1 MTAGTSRTARR
12 ADVDPRPARA
22 VPYDL
27 VREVLVACGVVL
39 VLVLALSAVLSS
51 PDDPPT
57 TIRSFAQQSPLV
69 FLQTALGD
77 LDGSGEIASYGPPYN
92 QGDHAVQYLGPV
104 SLQKLAGV
112 TIPINT
118 AQDFV
123 LGPLQP
129 LATVEP
135 PVAAALDRFN
145 AASPAQRKA
154 WEAAYGTALDAAVSS
169 GATSLQAPAAAGPV
183 GPMLAGL
190 LEEAQVGSLDGLL
203 LTSSRFYATD
213 YTKPLL
219 FLQGAAMHNR
229 ASALNFLGTQWGMMN
244 ETGSYPG
251 QAWLWLYTFW
261 YQVPAIATS
270 PNGDAIVWAIMAVLT
285 LLLVLV
291 PWLPG
296 INRLPG
302 RLGVYRWIWRDW
314 YREHP
319 VGPPGGTFGP
329 AGPPGGGPR
338 AGP

>member
-1 MTAGTSRTARR
+1 MRQP
-12 ADVDPRPARA
+12 DVDPRPARA

-27 VREVLVACGVVL
+27 LREVLVAFCVVL
-39 VLVLALSAVLSS
+39 VLVVTMSAVFGS
-51 PDDPPT
+51 PDDPPM
-57 TIRSFAQQSPLV
+57 TIESFSRQSPLV

-92 QGDHAVQYLGPV
+92 SGDGSVQHLGPV
-104 SLQKLAGV
+104 SLQEIPGV

-123 LGPLQP
+123 LSPLQP
-129 LATVEP
+129 LATVQP
-135 PVAAALDRFN
+135 AVASAVRTFRGAT
-145 AASPAQRKA
+145 AAQRQA
-154 WEAAYGTALDAAVSS
+154 WEKAYGDALDAAVKS
-169 GATSLQAPAAAGPV
+169 GASSLQAPAAAGPV

-190 LEEAQVGSLDGLL
+190 LHEAQIGGLDGLL

-229 ASALNFLGTQWGMMN
+229 ASTLNLLGTQWGMMN

-261 YQVPAIATS
+261 YQVPAIANS
-270 PNGDAIVWAIMAVLT
+270 PSGDALVWVIMAVLT

-291 PWLPG
+291 PWIPG
-296 INRLPG
+296 LRRLPFKIG
-302 RLGVYRWIWRDW
+302 LYRWIWRDW

-319 VGPPGGTFGP
+319 AA
-329 AGPPGGGPR
+329 AGPPPR